1 MAVRDRDG
9 REQSPRPRGEVVN
22 AGSVT
27 LAGVAQQL
35 AGKNQRLEDYFN
47 SGRMREGV
55 REFYT
60 RDVRYLTTDFRL
72 LRGHDPIVEFLEQ
85 IRTGFDSLRLEPV
98 ETLGDPAGRRT
109 VLQFT
114 NVTMRAIATGEP
126 AYAHYV
132 ASFRPEGDEWLCE
145 MEAPVFGRITDSGN
159 RA

>member
-1 MAVRDRDG
+1 MND
-9 REQSPRPRGEVVN
+9 S
-22 AGSVT
+22 SIT
-27 LAGVAQQL
+27 LAGVGQL
-35 AGKNQRLEDYFN
+35 LASKNHRLEGFFN

-60 RDVRYLTTDFRL
+60 PDVRYLTTDFRL
-72 LRGHDPIVEFLEQ
+72 LHGHERIVEFLEQ
-85 IRTGFDSLRLEPV
+85 IRTGFEDLRLEPV
-98 ETLGDPAGRRT
+98 ETLGDPAGRRM

-132 ASFRPEGDEWLCE
+132 ASFRPVGDDWLCE
-145 MEAPVFGRITDSGN
+145 MEAPVFGRITVDGD